1 MAKDKLNPL
10 RTKHELSVFID
21 DVEYKFTYTAVN
33 KQIQQTLEKFKE
45 EQKQAYENVDNKRA
59 ELKDLYETK
68 SLNEEILKDSSFLER
83 VKILIEQKT
92 LISKISTLEKEIR
105 ELGNLQ
111 NQLENDL
118 EEYFK
123 RKFELCVVGDGK
135 VSFQK
140 AIDDAGISYA
150 VIDAY
155 INESLRNSVEKK

>member
-21 DVEYKFTYTAVN
+21 DVEHKFTYTAVN
-33 KQIQQTLEKFKE
+33 KQIQETLEKFKE
-45 EQKQAYENVDNKRA
+45 EQKLSYENFDNKRA
-59 ELKDLYETK
+59 ELKGLYETK
-68 SLNEEILKDSSFLER
+68 SLNEEILKESSLLER
-83 VKILIEQKT
+83 AKILFEQKN
-92 LISKISTLEKEIR
+92 LVSKISTLEKEIR
-105 ELGNLQ
+105 ESGNIQ
-111 NQLENDL
+111 NQLENDI

-140 AIDDAGISYA
+140 AIDDAGISYT

-155 INESLRNSVEKK
+155 ISESLRNSVEKK